1 MSQNLAEA
9 YNLIREQAN
18 QLGRLAQL
26 MEANIAIRDAHNTVP
41 QSLIPLLRDD
51 PRFASI
57 VTAVNNIRL
66 TSHVQQDVS
75 NVFVETYIDAI
86 NALMPDN
93 LKVPLSSIDFANR
106 GK

>member
-26 MEANIAIRDAHNTVP
+26 MEANIAIRDAHNTVL